1 MQEQH
6 VFEYAILRLVPQ
18 VEREEFVNIGVVLY
32 CSGRRFLQMKAHL
45 DTKRLQIFA
54 PSLDLDE
61 INAHLR
67 AFDAVCQGGKAGGA
81 IGALTM
87 AERFRWL
94 TATRSTVLQTSRA
107 YVGYCKDPANKLND
121 IHKQMVL
128 V

>member
-18 VEREEFVNIGVVLY
+18 VEREEFINIGVVLY
-32 CSGRRFLQMKAHL
+32 CSNRRFLQMKSHL

-54 PSLDLDE
+54 PSLDLEE
-61 INAHLR
+61 IQSHLT
-67 AFDAVCQGGKAGGA
+67 AFGAICNGEKVGGA
-81 IGALTM
+81 IGALSM

-107 YVGYCKDPANKLND
+107 YVGYCKDPANKLDN
-121 IHKQMVL
+121 IYKQMVL